1 VFLEANAA
9 GSVRTVS
16 LAALAGGTVP
26 EVAVDSTAVAD
37 GQQIAVGSADGYPA
51 VWRKSSGGTWTLV
64 SSLSLAQSLGGAD
77 PGLTALTSV
86 THGAAGWLAVG
97 APGPVILTSANGADW
112 QIAAGGI
119 TQGLA
124 GVGAVAAASGPDGY
138 VIVGKLVAPG
148 GACVADV
155 WWSPN
160 LTSWTRAHD
169 VNDATG
175 SSQVLAVAA
184 GAHGFVS
191 VGSHEAK
198 PTVWTTAN
206 GRSWETI
213 VLPVPDGATAAT
225 LEQVAIKGN
234 RVTALGQ
241 VTTAAGPVPF
251 AELSVDGGVSWQQ
264 VPFSSPGPDTA
275 FTALAADSAGF
286 TAAGLFGEPGQQNV
300 AVWTSATGTS
310 WTPTQASDFSGAGA
324 WQISALAPS
333 GSAVA
338 GIGSITTQQSQ
349 QTVTLT
355 LPARSRGSA
364 R

>member
-1 VFLEANAA
+1 
-9 GSVRTVS
+9 
-16 LAALAGGTVP
+16 
-26 EVAVDSTAVAD
+26 
-37 GQQIAVGSADGYPA
+37 
-51 VWRKSSGGTWTLV
+51 
-64 SSLSLAQSLGGAD
+64 
-77 PGLTALTSV
+77 
-86 THGAAGWLAVG
+86 
-97 APGPVILTSANGADW
+97 
-112 QIAAGGI
+112 
-119 TQGLA
+119 
-124 GVGAVAAASGPDGY
+124 
-138 VIVGKLVAPG
+138 
-148 GACVADV
+148 
-155 WWSPN
+155 
-160 LTSWTRAHD
+160 
-169 VNDATG
+169 
-175 SSQVLAVAA
+175 
-184 GAHGFVS
+184 
-191 VGSHEAK
+191 
-198 PTVWTTAN
+198 
-206 GRSWETI
+206 
-213 VLPVPDGATAAT
+213 
-225 LEQVAIKGN
+225 
-234 RVTALGQ
+234 
-241 VTTAAGPVPF
+241 VPF